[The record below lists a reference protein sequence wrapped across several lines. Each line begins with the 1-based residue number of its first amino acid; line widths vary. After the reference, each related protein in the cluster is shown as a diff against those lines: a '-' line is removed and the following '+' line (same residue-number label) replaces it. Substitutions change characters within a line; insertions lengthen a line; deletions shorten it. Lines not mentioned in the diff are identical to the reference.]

1 MKVITAIENYDV
13 KPDEVSVFLAGGIT
27 NCPDWQKDIINKL
40 QTDYTN
46 LDDKLVIF
54 NPRRENFPIGDKS
67 ASYKQ
72 IEWEF
77 NALEKADIFSMYFTS
92 GVSDQPI
99 CMYELGRY
107 ISRMQAKYPVDWKYR
122 IIISVEDGYKR
133 KEDVLIQTQLA
144 CGADLFVNTQ
154 ISDIINK
161 DYHAEMIVRAYN
173 YCITKDKK

>member
-1 MKVITAIENYDV
+1 MKVITAIEKYDV

-27 NCPDWQKDIINKL
+27 NCPDWQKDIINKI

-67 ASYKQ
+67 SSYKQ

-92 GVSDQPI
+92 GISDQPI

-133 KEDVLIQTQLA
+133 KEDVLIQTRLA
-144 CGADLFVNTQ
+144 CGADLFVNAQ

-161 DYHAEMIVRAYN
+161 DYHAEMIARAYN